1 VYIWRL
7 GGGIHVDKSD
17 VTVHPPRPRARGTC
31 AEGAGAG
38 VQDWRHVYKSL
49 AVLEFLV
56 GHGSES
62 AMREVRSMK
71 RELRHLE
78 RFQYIDPQGKD
89 QVRAHRSQQQTYTHM
104 SAVRE
109 RARAAAF
116 Q

>member
-1 VYIWRL
+1 M
-7 GGGIHVDKSD
+7 DKSD